1 MALSCQSWPS
11 YPLARLQPCVSQ
23 VGVSPSIVQTP
34 LLQRATFVM
43 LSAGK
48 AAGISQ
54 EQERWLIAA
63 RRIREDRI
71 TISRRNFA
79 RLAVTSGAAAV
90 ASPAIAQGAIK
101 WRLAS
106 SFPKSL
112 DTLWGVSPTLVKL
125 VNEMSDGKFTI
136 EPFAAGEIV
145 PGLQV

>member
-1 MALSCQSWPS
+1 STARNGRFG
-11 YPLARLQPCVSQ
+11 PLAAMLFTGRAVA
-23 VGVSPSIVQTP
+23 VQAP

-43 LSAGK
+43 LSAGQ

-54 EQERWLIAA
+54 KQARRLMAA
-63 RRIREDRI
+63 RRVREDRM

-79 RLAVTSGAAAV
+79 RLAVTSGAVAV

-112 DTLWGVSPTLVKL
+112 EGLW
-125 VNEMSDGKFTI
+125 
-136 EPFAAGEIV
+136 
-145 PGLQV
+145 